1 MAALRPVSPIADLS
15 DSETTLVPAALRCW
29 RAARDAGAPVQ
40 QRLHKLL
47 APVRGAMLAPA
58 FDSLLMLYELALG
71 RRLVAGQSAALS
83 ADERMLLGLLDGA
96 GVHGERFAD
105 TGAVAAMLDSAV
117 RSTRVLL
124 ARARRGFGSAALP
137 C

>member
-1 MAALRPVSPIADLS
+1 MAALHPVTPIADLS
-15 DSETTLVPAALRCW
+15 DSGTTLVPAALRCW
-29 RAARDAGAPVQ
+29 RAARDTGAPVQ

-71 RRLVAGQSAALS
+71 RRLIAGQSAALS

-96 GVHGERFAD
+96 GVQGGRVAD
-105 TGAVAAMLDSAV
+105 TGAAAAMLDSAV

-124 ARARRGFGSAALP
+124 ARARRGIGGAALP